1 MGVLRKVEG
10 QYERFGTGVL
20 DFNTT
25 SRKCG
30 LRDESD
36 LRIDLSKDHILM
48 IPDFELSN
56 LTATAIGVEKGGTV
70 GPESRFGT
78 RADGKTQN

>member
-1 MGVLRKVEG
+1 MGVLWKVEG
-10 QYERFGTGVL
+10 QHERFGTGVL
-20 DFNTT
+20 DFHTAI
-25 SRKCG
+25 RKGG
-30 LRDESD
+30 LRDESN
-36 LRIDLSKDHILM
+36 LGIDLSKDHILM